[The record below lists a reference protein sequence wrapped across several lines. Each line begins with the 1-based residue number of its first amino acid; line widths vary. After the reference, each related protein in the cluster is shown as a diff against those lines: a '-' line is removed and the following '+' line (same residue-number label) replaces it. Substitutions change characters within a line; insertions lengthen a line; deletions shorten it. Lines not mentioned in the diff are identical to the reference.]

1 MSISIGDTIRFAATQ
16 EEGVIVATSND
27 TPNCVA
33 VRFGNSFAYFV
44 ATKELELGATRTRVR
59 QRFS

>member
-1 MSISIGDTIRFAATQ
+1 
-16 EEGVIVATSND
+16 
-27 TPNCVA
+27 VA